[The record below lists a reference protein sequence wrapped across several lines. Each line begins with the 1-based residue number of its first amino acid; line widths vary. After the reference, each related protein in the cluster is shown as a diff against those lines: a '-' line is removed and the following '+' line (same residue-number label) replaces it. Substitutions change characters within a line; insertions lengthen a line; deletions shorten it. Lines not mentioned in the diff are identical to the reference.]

1 MAKTRP
7 KKPLFATLWTTEF
20 GKVDPISHSVIIMT
34 VPRVGAEWER
44 FKDRSFCFRMTVV
57 DAWR

>member
-34 VPRVGAEWER
+34 VPRVGAEWSVSKTALFVSE
-44 FKDRSFCFRMTVV
+44 
-57 DAWR
+57 